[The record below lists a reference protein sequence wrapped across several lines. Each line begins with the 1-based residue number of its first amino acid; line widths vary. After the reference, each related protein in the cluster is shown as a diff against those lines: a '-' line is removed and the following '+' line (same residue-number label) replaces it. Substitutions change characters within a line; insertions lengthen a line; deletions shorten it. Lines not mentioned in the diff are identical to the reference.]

1 MANQQDIEGIVNVIK
16 SYMNTLSTICDADQK
31 QEVLLDLAN
40 DLFNDVLMPNK
51 PYKGTVWV
59 VYYNN
64 PDQAPSA
71 GIYGVYSSEEAAIN
85 AENDLKIS
93 LCREGAWH
101 ADYETEVHP
110 VLD

>member
-1 MANQQDIEGIVNVIK
+1 MANEQDIEGIVNVIK
-16 SYMNTLSTICDADQK
+16 SYMNMLSTICDADQK

-59 VYYNN
+59 VYYNI
-64 PDQAPSA
+64 PDKVPSV

-93 LCREGAWH
+93 LCRAKAWH
-101 ADYETEVHP
+101 ANYTTEAYP